1 MLLKKK
7 KTVENIQTR
16 LVRHV
21 RFGQK
26 IVKIWICSLIPN
38 WFDPMRK
45 INRNI
50 TSERISTNCVKIESW
65 LVNCGAYDQ

>member
-7 KTVENIQTR
+7 NSRKHTTR

-26 IVKIWICSLIPN
+26 IVKIWICSLILN
-38 WFDPMRK
+38 WFDTMRK

-50 TSERISTNCVKIESW
+50 ASETISTNCVKIESW